1 MTGPRWPIVFAGI
14 LTGTL
19 IALGLEQ
26 LHLNAM
32 HHVRDKLTVTESKL
46 RDLGAVK
53 VPFDAYEKDRARV
66 EAQLK
71 FIEQERAR
79 QRCPGLLLG
88 ALDLEGRATV
98 DSVVLDGTTLALVG
112 QADSP
117 ANVDALAAG
126 LRGAARARTV
136 RAGTARGSGRGLRF
150 GILATVDPPAC
161 PAAESEAP
169 SPPRVAGR

>member
-1 MTGPRWPIVFAGI
+1 V
-14 LTGTL
+14 
-19 IALGLEQ
+19 
-26 LHLNAM
+26 
-32 HHVRDKLTVTESKL
+32 S
-46 RDLGAVK
+46 
-53 VPFDAYEKDRARV
+53 
-66 EAQLK
+66 
-71 FIEQERAR
+71 
-79 QRCPGLLLG
+79 GLLLG